1 MAAEPLKPRRF
12 WLRRI
17 LYHQVKEDA
26 SGMKSRKYVALAIV
40 VFGAIA
46 LAIRIGWHVHSGA
59 DPKMT
64 PPVALPFALSVGI
77 AVIVMGLLFIQ
88 GSRPCRRLLYSLP
101 FGLLGI
107 GSLLSFLA

>member
-17 LYHQVKEDA
+17 LYHQVQEDA
-26 SGMKSRKYVALAIV
+26 SGMKSRKYVAMAIV
-40 VFGAIA
+40 VSGALA
-46 LAIRIGWHVHSGA
+46 LAIRLGCYVHSGA

-64 PPVALPFALSVGI
+64 PSVALPFALSVGT
-77 AVIVMGLLFIQ
+77 AVIVTGLLFIQ
-88 GSRPCRRLLYSLP
+88 GSRPCRRLLYCLP